1 MYPLSSPGSR
11 SGGLRTKEFSFFLFL
26 FARIWNQLSL
36 VVARTENVFDLY
48 ANIYTERK
56 EAHGMPENA

>member
-1 MYPLSSPGSR
+1 MSK
-11 SGGLRTKEFSFFLFL
+11 TENFFFQ
-26 FARIWNQLSL
+26 NQLSL

-48 ANIYTERK
+48 ANIYTERE